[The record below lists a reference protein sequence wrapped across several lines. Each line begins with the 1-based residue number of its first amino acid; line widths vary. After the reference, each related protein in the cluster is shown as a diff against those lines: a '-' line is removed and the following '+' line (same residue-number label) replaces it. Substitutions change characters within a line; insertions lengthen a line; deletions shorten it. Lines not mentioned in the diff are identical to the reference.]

1 MTHNVKHLLFAAAGL
16 VVVSTVLLSW
26 ASIRKESAYTDPLP
40 DPPVQIGASDSYAW
54 VDREHGVAVIPVSR
68 AMDIVGQK
76 GLPWGLVPEEPAP
89 QPVAVAS
96 ATGDPDSASKVTKP
110 AAPKLDP
117 ERVQAGQAVFAKRCQ
132 GCHAEGTKYPPMANR
147 YGTKVE
153 LEGGGQ
159 ALFDE
164 AYIRESITDPGAKI
178 AATYKV
184 MPKLPNLTDED
195 VQNLAIYIHSLTK

>member
-1 MTHNVKHLLFAAAGL
+1 MTRTVKHILFAGSGL
-16 VVVSTVLLSW
+16 VVLSTVLLSW
-26 ASIRKESAYTDPLP
+26 ASIRKESAYTDPLL
-40 DPPVQIGASDSYAW
+40 DPPAQIAASDSYAW
-54 VDREHGVAVIPVSR
+54 VDREHGVATIPVSR
-68 AMDIVGQK
+68 AIDIIGQK

-89 QPVAVAS
+89 PVATAAAEVA
-96 ATGDPDSASKVTKP
+96 KP

-132 GCHAEGTKYPPMANR
+132 GCHAEGTKYPPVTNR

-159 ALFDE
+159 AIFDE